1 MLSKHAHTAYSV
13 DKAVS
18 RLPPISFVCVGSDKR
33 QSITSFQFVFFLL
46 FMIHQCV
53 YTHRTAG
60 EFVLLLR
67 QLELFTPLWSPC
79 FISQK
84 CFCWTNFSAQFFLVS
99 SKSCMSR
106 SISKSWLACDQ
117 WPCWPAGLVSC
128 WPANDGLGAFLI
140 GGSICQWHLYCRW
153 WWCSH
158 CPIPNTSSRLVPIQP
173 LIPPHLFLFHFT
185 LWGMLHSVL
194 AIYLQHN

>member
-18 RLPPISFVCVGSDKR
+18 RLPAISSVCVGSDKR
-33 QSITSFQFVFFLL
+33 QSITSFQIFFSFYDTPVCVHASHCWRVCAFVTAAWVFHASVITVFHLSEVFLL
-46 FMIHQCV
+46 DK
-53 YTHRTAG
+53 
-60 EFVLLLR
+60 
-67 QLELFTPLWSPC
+67 LFSS
-79 FISQK
+79 I
-84 CFCWTNFSAQFFLVS
+84 FLVS

-106 SISKSWLACDQ
+106 SISKCWLACDQ

-194 AIYLQHN
+194 AIYFQHN